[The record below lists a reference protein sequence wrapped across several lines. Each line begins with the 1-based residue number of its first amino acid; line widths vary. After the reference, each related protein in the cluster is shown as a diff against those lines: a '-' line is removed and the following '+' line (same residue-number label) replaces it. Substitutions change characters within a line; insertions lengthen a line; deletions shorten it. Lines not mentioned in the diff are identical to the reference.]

1 MASIH
6 VSVDRMMPL
15 LDVSDCSRHVDIYSQ
30 ISVLLMLISRK
41 LPLAA
46 ALLTIVS
53 IGVSSVVSLQIGS
66 SAVNEKIAEKL
77 EAVVDGRRNQL
88 ETFLANLQQD
98 LTATSQNNL
107 MRIALEGFKYD
118 WGFLGSDVSQ
128 ELKRRYITENPF
140 GAGERHKYDTAQKPD
155 DAKISSYDQTHE
167 RYHPQL
173 REMAESRGWEDFYLV
188 DMNGNVMYSV
198 NKNDDYAGNLR
209 SDALKNTGIGQ
220 VFEGIVGPNETE
232 KTVFS
237 DYEAYPAAN
246 GQPAA
251 FMGHALNSQMGMVGV
266 IIIRVPSGKIADIMS
281 NTAGLGETGETVLLN
296 SQGYLISDSIR
307 TPENDMLAVKI
318 ESDLLQN
325 AKGNTVVA
333 GMIEGYRN
341 MEADVA
347 MTGVKFD
354 GADWTVAA
362 LIDKSEAGASMVM
375 MRNAILGLSLLL
387 LLGAIAVS
395 TWFSRSM
402 TKPIEALVDNMRR
415 LAEGDTTIELAGENR
430 KDEIGEMVRSVAV
443 FRNAAI
449 EKLDLER
456 EADENRSQTE
466 RRRQERETAKAEEA
480 AQMQEAVDAL
490 ADGLRKLSDGD
501 LTIRLDRPFMESLD
515 RLRVDFNA
523 SVEKLN
529 ATLSDVS
536 ENILGING
544 DTGELRAAA
553 DDLSRR
559 TEQQAAS
566 LEETSAALDEITATV
581 KNSSQRA
588 DEATHKV
595 AEAKQ
600 STDTSSKVVAEAI
613 SAMGRIE
620 EASGEISKIINV
632 IDEIAF
638 QTNLLALNA
647 GVEAARAGEA
657 GKGFA
662 VVAQEVREL
671 AQRSATAAKDIKG
684 LINKSGEE
692 VKSGVTLVRET
703 GDALGLIAEHVSA
716 INDQINSIATAARE
730 QAGGLTEINS
740 AVNQMDQVTQQNA
753 AMVEETTA
761 VTHRLT
767 SGAAALDSLVRQFN
781 LTGSRPVSVQAQ
793 AAMPGPA
800 KQTAAPN
807 PAGRSDG
814 PAGVSVSTA
823 GSRPVQSP
831 ARNMLNTVARAFGA
845 GKSNNSTAASQDD
858 WEEF

>member
-1 MASIH
+1 MN
-6 VSVDRMMPL
+6 
-15 LDVSDCSRHVDIYSQ
+15 
-30 ISVLLMLISRK
+30 ISRK

-46 ALLTIVS
+46 ALLTIMS
-53 IGVSSVVSLQIGS
+53 IGASSIVSLQIGS
-66 SAVNEKIAEKL
+66 SAVNEKIVEKL

-98 LTATSQNNL
+98 LTATSENNL

-118 WGFLGSDVSQ
+118 WGFLGGDASQ

-140 GAGERHKYDTAQKPD
+140 PEGERQKYDTAQKPD
-155 DAKISSYDQTHE
+155 AAKVSSYDQTHE
-167 RYHPQL
+167 RYNAQL
-173 REMAESRGWEDFYLV
+173 REMANSRGWEDFYLV
-188 DMNGNVMYSV
+188 DMSGNVIYSV
-198 NKNDDYAGNLR
+198 NKYDDYASNLR
-209 SDALKNTGIGQ
+209 SDAVKNTGLGQ
-220 VFEGIVGPNETE
+220 VFEGIVGADVTDR
-232 KTVFS
+232 TVFA
-237 DYEAYPAAN
+237 DYAPYAAIG

-296 SQGYLISDSIR
+296 ADGYLISDSIR
-307 TPENDMLAVKI
+307 TPENDMLTIRVD
-318 ESDLLQN
+318 SDLLKNVQSSSIEV
-325 AKGNTVVA
+325 GDL
-333 GMIEGYRN
+333 EGYRN
-341 MEADVA
+341 MDSSVA

-354 GADWTVAA
+354 GANWTVAA

-375 MRNAILGLSLLL
+375 MRNAILGVALLL

-402 TKPIEALVDNMRR
+402 TKPIAALVENMRR
-415 LAEGDTTIELAGENR
+415 LAEGDTSIELAGEQR

-449 EKLDLER
+449 EKVELER
-456 EADENRSQTE
+456 EADETRSLTE
-466 RRRQERETAKAEEA
+466 RRRKDRETAKAEET
-480 AQMQEAVDAL
+480 AQMQQAVESL
-490 ADGLRKLSDGD
+490 ASGLQKLSEGD
-501 LTIRLDRPFMESLD
+501 LTIRLDTPFIESLD

-529 ATLSDVS
+529 DTLSDVS
-536 ENILGING
+536 ENIHGING

-588 DEATHKV
+588 DEATSRV

-613 SAMGRIE
+613 DAMGRIE
-620 EASGEISKIINV
+620 AASVEISKIINV

-684 LINKSGEE
+684 LITKSSEE

-703 GDALGLIAEHVSA
+703 GDSLGMIAEHVSA

-730 QAGGLTEINS
+730 QSNGLTEINS

-767 SGAAALDSLVRQFN
+767 SGAASLEGLVRQFT
-781 LTGSRPVSVQAQ
+781 LTGGSRPVSVSTRAV
-793 AAMPGPA
+793 MPGPA
-800 KQTAAPN
+800 TAAPS
-807 PAGRSDG
+807 PVAR
-814 PAGVSVSTA
+814 VKSTA
-823 GSRPVQSP
+823 GIVRASTPDSRPVQSP

-845 GKSNNSTAASQDD
+845 GKPNNSTAASQDD